1 MNPAKL
7 TGTVGESAGGDEVL
21 WAHQKSVT
29 GRGWVRQREVDGV
42 SARGE
47 SGTGSLGGGQRGAGL
62 CSWVTDRLQCHSGS
76 QRCTGMRAVGRVR

>member
-7 TGTVGESAGGDEVL
+7 TRTVGESAGGDEVL

-42 SARGE
+42 SAGGE

-62 CSWVTDRLQCHSGS
+62 CSWVTACSVTLGPSAAQGCG
-76 QRCTGMRAVGRVR
+76 Q